1 MLLDDLR
8 VDYAM
13 KRGHEMIVDLKSGVE
28 RADLDAVEIQML
40 QGQRIP
46 KLLPVEWIDI
56 DGGITFRYPLNGRR
70 MLSHRLQTRQLTMF
84 QFYALL
90 LAVVEALDDS
100 RHYMLRAECFLLHE
114 QYIFIGEN
122 WDDAVLAYVP
132 LRGKRMVHSAGEAV
146 LAMAIRWIGAVA
158 EPDGLGLQQVFQ
170 HLRGEYVSWTLLRQT
185 LLSLLGSS
193 YRAGLTEEAADVRGY
208 PAPEQYAAPPAVAQE
223 PADER
228 KAFENPAMFM
238 DKHEHSPLEAVWNN
252 AIGRERMNAPAEEEL
267 PLTEMPVEAAKESS
281 RMGWL
286 AGAGWILAAAVIWR
300 FLYLASP
307 SRTNL
312 LLCAGL
318 TLLTG
323 TLAIVLLK
331 RAGRSADTAD
341 EVNWRAGKEWSPE
354 DAFVPNSGQIGSGS
368 KHSPQSAKLRVPEP
382 APIKARE
389 PRDRETP
396 FGAAAASYT
405 ESSPMPVALS
415 GGMPSAGAA
424 SGSGLSVAASSEIA
438 HAPAMP
444 SGYPLSSASPAN
456 GLRTGATSSSAAQS
470 FAKSPRSDDVTVLLG
485 RDAKEDSGTDK
496 RIPWLERRDDG
507 GVAEKIPLEQQQFVI
522 GRSRE
527 GVQYIDRSSGI
538 SRAHVE
544 LHASGE
550 RWCVKD
556 MGSRNGSTLNGSGMV
571 PYKTYELADTD
582 KLQLAG
588 EQGPV
593 YVFRAG

>member
-1 MLLDDLR
+1 MLHDDLR

-13 KRGHEMIVDLKSGVE
+13 KRGHEMIVDLKSGIE

-46 KLLPVEWIDI
+46 KLLPIEWIDI
-56 DGGITFRYPLNGRR
+56 DGGITFRYQLNGRR
-70 MLSHRLQTRQLTMF
+70 MLSHRLQTQQLTML

-132 LRGKRMVHSAGEAV
+132 LRGKRMVASAGEAL

-158 EPDGLGLQQVFQ
+158 EPDGIGLQQVFR
-170 HLRGEYVSWTLLRQT
+170 HLRGEFISWPLLRQT

-193 YRAGLTEEAADVRGY
+193 YRAGLAGDAADVREY
-208 PAPEQYAAPPAVAQE
+208 PAAVRNAVSPPAAQQ
-223 PADER
+223 PAEVQG
-228 KAFENPAMFM
+228 AFENPAMFM
-238 DKHEHSPLEAVWNN
+238 DKHEHSPLEAAWNN
-252 AIGRERMNAPAEEEL
+252 AIGRERVRPPAEEEL
-267 PLTEMPVEAAKESS
+267 PLTELPEEAAKEPS
-281 RMGWL
+281 RLGWL
-286 AGAGWILAAAVIWR
+286 IGAGWILAAAVIWR

-323 TLAIVLLK
+323 TLAIVVLK
-331 RAGRSADTAD
+331 RAGRSSSSAEDM
-341 EVNWRAGKEWSPE
+341 ESGKAWDSE
-354 DAFVPNSGQIGSGS
+354 DAFVPNSGQIGSGPG
-368 KHSPQSAKLRVPEP
+368 HSPQSSKQRALEP
-382 APIKARE
+382 AAMKAQGT
-389 PRDRETP
+389 RDRETP
-396 FGAAAASYT
+396 IAAS
-405 ESSPMPVALS
+405 SSEGHMSAAALS
-415 GGMPSAGAA
+415 GGTLPGAAMPKSRLSAGSSGIAISPAA
-424 SGSGLSVAASSEIA
+424 SGGSQLSAPHANGVRTAEASS
-438 HAPAMP
+438 
-444 SGYPLSSASPAN
+444 SPA
-456 GLRTGATSSSAAQS
+456 QP
-470 FAKSPRSDDVTVLLG
+470 FAKSAGTEDVTVLLG
-485 RDAKEDSGTDK
+485 QDAKDGSGAEK
-496 RIPWLERRDDG
+496 RIPWLERRVDE

-527 GVQYIDRSSGI
+527 GVHYIDRSSGI

-544 LHASGE
+544 LLASGG
-550 RWCVKD
+550 RWSVKD
-556 MGSRNGSTLNGSGMV
+556 MGSRNGSTLNGSNMV
-571 PYKTYELADTD
+571 PYKTYELSDTD